1 MSHYAVK
8 VVLGYA
14 LYPPTYPGYVM
25 VCPPCFPPH
34 VMASFERTY
43 GADAHG
49 EAYDWTIEDEEP
61 VRCDACTAQI
71 HPGNPVED
79 DEEWEEEPDATGA
92 TDAFGHV
99 YSDADPGL

>member
-14 LYPPTYPGYVM
+14 LDPRTYPGYVT

-34 VMASFERTY
+34 VAEAFERAY
-43 GADAHG
+43 DADAYG
-49 EAYDWTIEDEEP
+49 EVYDWTVEDEEP
-61 VRCDACTAQI
+61 VHCDACAAQI

-79 DEEWEEEPDATGA
+79 EEPEDEPDVTGV
-92 TDAFGHV
+92 TDGFGHV